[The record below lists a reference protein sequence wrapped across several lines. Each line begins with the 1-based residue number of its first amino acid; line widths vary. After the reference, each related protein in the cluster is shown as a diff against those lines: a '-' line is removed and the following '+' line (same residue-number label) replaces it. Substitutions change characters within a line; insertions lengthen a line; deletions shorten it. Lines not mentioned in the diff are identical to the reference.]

1 MSAKL
6 TLITE
11 IVTGVGMLPGALLET
26 VFQGPCRLDQL
37 QGVDPETWNELC
49 ALWAEGTY
57 AAAFESAFAHG
68 RYFLSAPG
76 GLRGR
81 PPVKVEWKG
90 PHKPPEHDPLP
101 ADLRVDDVYIVSC
114 KNDSKVLS
122 NPSPRALFR
131 SALRSD
137 ALKGTDW
144 YGEIAPEEYNA
155 LYAACVSMAGFW
167 GFPDS
172 PLGLTKP
179 QRDQLKRQFRRKWPV
194 ELGGEVAAFNSAVSQ
209 RSASALNAVISTKAD
224 REHFYW
230 RLLRLHSA
238 PYFILG
244 TQPSGPIR
252 LRVLTP
258 WDFRRKY
265 RFAGLKVVA
274 DDVGQPQI
282 SWSAAFVDHEQDV
295 EINTRG
301 HVEIRWSH
309 GKFCGAPE
317 AKIYLDTPHVDACG
331 YQAI

>member
-49 ALWAEGTY
+49 ALWGEGTY

-144 YGEIAPEEYNA
+144 YGEIAPEEYDA

-172 PLGLTKP
+172 ALGLTKP
-179 QRDQLKRQFRRKWPV
+179 QRDQLKRQFQRKWPV

-209 RSASALNAVISTKAD
+209 RSGVSPECRDQHQSGSGALLLAASATPQRPLF
-224 REHFYW
+224 HFGYPA
-230 RLLRLHSA
+230 LRANSVACAH
-238 PYFILG
+238 PLG
-244 TQPSGPIR
+244 LSEEVPIR
-252 LRVLTP
+252 RP
-258 WDFRRKY
+258 EGGRR
-265 RFAGLKVVA
+265 
-274 DDVGQPQI
+274 
-282 SWSAAFVDHEQDV
+282 
-295 EINTRG
+295 
-301 HVEIRWSH
+301 
-309 GKFCGAPE
+309 
-317 AKIYLDTPHVDACG
+317 
-331 YQAI
+331 

>member
-1 MSAKL
+1 VTIDTPRVARTSAGESRRRGSSTSTAQFGVSRRESHDATDFYERFPPLK
-6 TLITE
+6 E
-11 IVTGVGMLPGALLET
+11 DGTGIPV
-26 VFQGPCRLDQL
+26 R
-37 QGVDPETWNELC
+37 PE
-49 ALWAEGTY
+49 
-57 AAAFESAFAHG
+57 
-68 RYFLSAPG
+68 
-76 GLRGR
+76 
-81 PPVKVEWKG
+81 VV
-90 PHKPPEHDPLP
+90 
-101 ADLRVDDVYIVSC
+101 
-114 KNDSKVLS
+114 
-122 NPSPRALFR
+122 
-131 SALRSD
+131 D

-144 YGEIAPEEYNA
+144 FGEIAPEEYEP
-155 LYAACVSMAGFW
+155 LYAACVNMAGFW

-179 QRDQLKRQFRRKWPV
+179 QRDQLKGQFRRKWPV

-224 REHFYW
+224 REHFHW

-258 WDFRRKY
+258 WDFRRGY
-265 RFAGLKVVA
+265 RFAGLEVGA
-274 DDVGQPQI
+274 DHVGQPQI
-282 SWSAAFVDHEQDV
+282 SWSAAFVDLEHDL

-309 GKFCGAPE
+309 GKLCGAPE

>member
-11 IVTGVGMLPGALLET
+11 IVTGIGMLPETSLET
-26 VFQGPCRLDQL
+26 VFLGPSAPHQL
-37 QGVDPETWNELC
+37 QGVDPETWNQLC
-49 ALWAEGTY
+49 GLWAEDTF
-57 AAAFESAFAHG
+57 ASTFEKAFAHG
-68 RYFLSAPG
+68 RYFLSARG

-90 PHKPPEHDPLP
+90 PHRPPEHDPLP

-137 ALKGTDW
+137 AAKGVDW
-144 YGEIAPEEYNA
+144 YGEIAPEEYRA
-155 LYAACVSMAGFW
+155 LYTACVGMAGFV

-172 PLGLTKP
+172 PLELTRA
-179 QRDQLKRQFRRKWPV
+179 QRDQLKMRFRRKWPH
-194 ELGGEVAAFNSAVSQ
+194 ELSGEVAAFNVAVSH
-209 RSASALNAVISTKAD
+209 RSASALNSALSAKAD
-224 REHFYW
+224 RERFYW

-244 TQPSGPIR
+244 DQPSGPTR

-258 WDFRRKY
+258 WDFRR
-265 RFAGLKVVA
+265 RFRFSGLDVDADVA
-274 DDVGQPQI
+274 GQPQI
-282 SWSAAFVDHEQDV
+282 TWSASFADLEQDLQ
-295 EINTRG
+295 IPTRG